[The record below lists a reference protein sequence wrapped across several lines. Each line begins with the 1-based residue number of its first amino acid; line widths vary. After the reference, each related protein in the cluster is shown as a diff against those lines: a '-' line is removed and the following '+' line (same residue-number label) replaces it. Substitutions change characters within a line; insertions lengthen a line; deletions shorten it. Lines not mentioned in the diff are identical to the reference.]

1 MKIGLLIIDLQEV
14 HVSEVEQKEID
25 RACEYINFVSGLLRA
40 KGHAVIHIQD
50 IEGMEPSEEAKFAII
65 PGVEVQETDFNVKK
79 EYSNAFWK
87 TDLEKLVREQ
97 DIDLLIL
104 SGYAAEHCVLFT
116 YNGAAERGIKAV
128 LLQNGILSS
137 HKDVITAAYR
147 DRNLISYPVIQ
158 ALLQS

>member
-25 RACEYINFVSGLLRA
+25 RACEYINYVAGLLRA
-40 KGHAVIHIQD
+40 KGHPVIHIQD
-50 IEGMEPSEEAKFAII
+50 IEGMQPEEEGKFAII
-65 PGVEVQETDFNVKK
+65 PGVEIHETDLNVKK

-97 DIDLLIL
+97 GIDLLVL

-137 HKDVITAAYR
+137 HQDVITAAYR
-147 DRNLISYPVIQ
+147 DRNLISHPVIK
-158 ALLQS
+158 ALVQ

>member
-14 HVSEVEQKEID
+14 HVSGVEQKEID
-25 RACEYINFVSGLLRA
+25 RACEYINYVSGLLRA
-40 KGHAVIHIQD
+40 KGHPVIHIQD
-50 IEGMEPSEEAKFAII
+50 IEGMQPSEEAKFGII
-65 PGVEVQETDFNVKK
+65 PGVEIHETDLNVKK

-87 TDLEKLVREQ
+87 TDLEAIVREQ
-97 DIDLLIL
+97 GIDLLIL

-137 HKDVITAAYR
+137 HQDVVMAAYR

-158 ALLQS
+158 ALVQ